1 MPQFKSGWCLQC
13 PKGVSLWDFYFYLF
27 LYFYSLSRHTCAGIF
42 CFYLESGEV
51 LRKKMDGSVLVS
63 PRWEVANKKK
73 RYQGK
78 SLIPFGAEGETR
90 QGAALSVRCAND
102 PIVCPFLL
110 RKKMDGSVLV
120 SPGWEVATKRKDTKE
135 KTSVSFGA
143 EGETRTLAPVARPT
157 PLAGAPR
164 HQLEYFCILCCNLC
178 ETAVKFYHQRA
189 MLLV

>member
-1 MPQFKSGWCLQC
+1 MMIGLLLHSMRPAAFSFAIFICL
-13 PKGVSLWDFYFYLF
+13 YL
-27 LYFYSLSRHTCAGIF
+27 LSRHRRAGIF

-51 LRKKMDGSVLVS
+51 LRKDGSVLVS
-63 PRWEVANKKK
+63 PGWEVANKKK
-73 RYQGK
+73 DTK
-78 SLIPFGAEGETR
+78 EKTSVFFGGEGETR

-178 ETAVKFYHQRA
+178 
-189 MLLV
+189 

>member
-1 MPQFKSGWCLQC
+1 MRPAAFSFAIFFCL
-13 PKGVSLWDFYFYLF
+13 YL
-27 LYFYSLSRHTCAGIF
+27 LSRHTCAGLF

-51 LRKKMDGSVLVS
+51 LRKDG
-63 PRWEVANKKK
+63 
-73 RYQGK
+73 G
-78 SLIPFGAEGETR
+78 
-90 QGAALSVRCAND
+90 
-102 PIVCPFLL
+102 
-110 RKKMDGSVLV
+110 VLV

-178 ETAVKFYHQRA
+178 
-189 MLLV
+189 

>member
-27 LYFYSLSRHTCAGIF
+27 LYLYFLSRHTCAGIF

-51 LRKKMDGSVLVS
+51 LRKDDSVLVS

-78 SLIPFGAEGETR
+78 FLIPFGAEGETR

-120 SPGWEVATKRKDTKE
+120 SPGWEVANKKKRYQGK
-135 KTSVSFGA
+135 SLIPFGA

-178 ETAVKFYHQRA
+178 
-189 MLLV
+189 

>member
-27 LYFYSLSRHTCAGIF
+27 LYLLSRHTCAGIF

-63 PRWEVANKKK
+63 PGWEVANKKK

-120 SPGWEVATKRKDTKE
+120 SLGWGKLQQKE
-135 KTSVSFGA
+135 KVPRKILDTFWRRRRDSNSRAGCPTYALSRGA
-143 EGETRTLAPVARPT
+143 SSPT
-157 PLAGAPR
+157 
-164 HQLEYFCILCCNLC
+164 
-178 ETAVKFYHQRA
+178 
-189 MLLV
+189 

>member
-13 PKGVSLWDFYFYLF
+13 PKGVSLWDFYFFLF
-27 LYFYSLSRHTCAGIF
+27 LYLLSRHRCAGIF

-51 LRKKMDGSVLVS
+51 LRKKMDGCVLVS
-63 PRWEVANKKK
+63 PRWEVTNQKK

-120 SPGWEVATKRKDTKE
+120 SPGWEKLQTKRKGTKE
-135 KTSVSFGA
+135 N
-143 EGETRTLAPVARPT
+143 P
-157 PLAGAPR
+157 
-164 HQLEYFCILCCNLC
+164 
-178 ETAVKFYHQRA
+178 
-189 MLLV
+189 